1 MGLIRSGLDWNELAR
16 RCHYINLNKGS
27 RRLRALA
34 AGDLRNYESLRNSLA
49 DALKVDVTRLDAAA
63 EAAREE
69 TRRVEIT
76 ARRAA
81 HDAWRKAFVPHVMWK
96 TELRRPI
103 SITCAALIEG
113 NGRMLKLP
121 EHENPLDMIAEAVK
135 RCPAELPLW
144 GKVTGFYL
152 NLSPDLSLE
161 YNRSGSV
168 VRQIEHANPE
178 QATLSQDK
186 RKKVCHE
193 SGYCA
198 YLSACWHFSIK

>member
-1 MGLIRSGLDWNELAR
+1 MSATPSFSSLIAHSGLDWNELAR

-49 DALKVDVTRLDAAA
+49 DALKVDATRLDAVA
-63 EAAREE
+63 EAAREYMC
-69 TRRVEIT
+69 RVEIA

-81 HDAWRKAFVPHVMWK
+81 HDAWRQAFVPYVTWK
-96 TELRRPI
+96 TELRRPT
-103 SITCAALIEG
+103 STTCAALIEG

-121 EHENPLDMIAEAVK
+121 EHKNPLNMIAEAVR
-135 RCPAELPLW
+135 RCPDELPLW

-161 YNRSGSV
+161 FDTSRTNNHRN
-168 VRQIEHANPE
+168 IF
-178 QATLSQDK
+178 
-186 RKKVCHE
+186 VCAD
-193 SGYCA
+193 ST
-198 YLSACWHFSIK
+198 